1 MLEGTKTTNC
11 VSKEDGTKPG
21 ADIINTLSLEC
32 MEMSYNHEQ
41 DKLLQYT
48 VTFHVCS

>member
-21 ADIINTLSLEC
+21 ADVINTLSVEG
-32 MEMSYNHEQ
+32 MEMSYNHEP
-41 DKLLQYT
+41 DRNFSHTL
-48 VTFHVCS
+48 